1 MPHQDVLAIFED
13 TGIGIGG
20 DAEKEARIR
29 TLAYIERIV
38 GDQEVDQ
45 VVLRTMISSFYDGV
59 LCCLKP
65 GVK

>member
-1 MPHQDVLAIFED
+1 MLHQDVLDVFED
-13 TGIGIGG
+13 MGIGIGE
-20 DAEKEARIR
+20 DAEKEAKIR

-45 VVLRTMISSFYDGV
+45 VVLRTMLSSFYDGV
-59 LCCLKP
+59 LCCLKS